1 MGKLVLARVTEEVG
15 MGEKQVRIQKDH
27 MGKPCDDGIVFWLF
41 QMNVNT
47 LVVYCTMVL
56 QPVTTGWHQVKGLWD
71 FSVLF
76 FKTVK
81 KNPTII
87 SKLIFNFKKLL
98 LGESWQILNRQA
110 GDWKKIIAKTSN
122 NDLYPN
128 M

>member
-15 MGEKQVRIQKDH
+15 MGEKQVRIQKGH

-71 FSVLF
+71 SSVLF
-76 FKTVK
+76 LKTVK
-81 KNPTII
+81 KKPYNYLKI
-87 SKLIFNFKKLL
+87 NF
-98 LGESWQILNRQA
+98 
-110 GDWKKIIAKTSN
+110 
-122 NDLYPN
+122 
-128 M
+128 